1 MFKRNFLKITGVTF
15 FLLSLCFLSCKE
27 NTKPKQTETK
37 VKAELPK
44 PKIEFGFNFD
54 DYVVKRDT
62 IKEGDYFGSI
72 LQRNNIDYST
82 IFNIVEQT
90 KDTFNTEKIV
100 VGKPYVLLCDN
111 DSLQTPKTFIYQKN
125 KVDYVVI
132 NFADS
137 ITAYN
142 DKKSISYVQKEAT
155 GVIKHSLSMTM
166 DKQGL
171 PYQLINDMSD
181 IYAWTIDF
189 FRIQEGD
196 QFKIIYT
203 QRMIEDSIYA
213 GIESIDAAY
222 FEHKNTPF
230 YSFNFEVDSTRQ
242 ISDYFDDK
250 AKSLRRTFLKA
261 PVQFSRISSRY
272 NPNRRI
278 AYYGYKLRPHLGTDY
293 AAKIG
298 TEILATANGTVVE
311 STRRGGNGKFV
322 KIKHN
327 ATYSTQ
333 YLHMKAQNVRK
344 GDYVKQGDVI
354 GWVGMTGNT
363 SGPHVCYRFWKN
375 GKQVD
380 PLREKLPEAES
391 IPDSLKTKYLEFIK
405 PYKKRL
411 DALEIESEFPE
422 FNQLENDTLKDIL

>member
-1 MFKRNFLKITGVTF
+1 MCKTNLLKITGGAILILSIF
-15 FLLSLCFLSCKE
+15 FVSCKE
-27 NTKPKQTETK
+27 KFENKQTEAKEK
-37 VKAELPK
+37 VDVPQ
-44 PKIEFGFNFD
+44 PKIEFGFDLN

-62 IKEGDYFGSI
+62 IKKGDYFGGI

-90 KDTFNTEKIV
+90 KDTFDAKRIQ
-100 VGKPYVLLCDN
+100 VGKPYLLLCAK
-111 DSLQTPKTFIYQKN
+111 DSLQTPQTFIYQKN

-137 ITAYN
+137 ISVFT
-142 DKKSISYVQKEAT
+142 DKKPITYVQREVSGT
-155 GVIKHSLSMTM
+155 IQHSLSMTM
-166 DKQGL
+166 DQQGL
-171 PYQLINDMSD
+171 PYQLINDMAD

-189 FRIQEGD
+189 FRIQNGD
-196 QFKIIYT
+196 NFKIIYT
-203 QRMIEDSIYA
+203 ERRIDDSIYA

-230 YSFNFEVDSTRQ
+230 YSFNFEVDSTRR
-242 ISDYFDDK
+242 ISDYFDEK

-278 AYYGYKLRPHLGTDY
+278 AYYGYKVRPHLGTDF
-293 AAKIG
+293 AAPRG
-298 TEILATANGTVVE
+298 TPILATANGTVIE

-327 ATYSTQ
+327 GTYSTQ
-333 YLHMKAQNVRK
+333 YLHMSKRAVNV

-354 GWVGMTGNT
+354 GYIGMTGNT

-391 IPDSLKTKYLEFIK
+391 IPDSLRTKYLEFIK
-405 PYKKRL
+405 PFKDRL
-411 DALEIESEFPE
+411 DSLKIQNDSPE
-422 FNQLENDTLKDIL
+422 FKELKRDSIQDVL

>member
-1 MFKRNFLKITGVTF
+1 MFKTNLIKITAAAF
-15 FLLSLCFLSCKE
+15 FIISLCFLSCKE
-27 NTKPKQTETK
+27 QAKRVQAKPKIQTK
-37 VKAELPK
+37 LPK
-44 PKIEFGFNFD
+44 PKIEFGFNLNN
-54 DYVVKRDT
+54 YLVKRDT
-62 IKEGDYFGSI
+62 IKKGDYFGSI
-72 LQRNNIDYST
+72 LQRNNIDNST

-90 KDTFNTEKIV
+90 RDTFDVKKIQ
-100 VGKPYVLLCDN
+100 VGKPYLLLCDK

-125 KVDYVVI
+125 QVDYVVI

-142 DKKSISYVQKEAT
+142 DKKPISYVQKEAK

-171 PYQLINDMSD
+171 PYQLINDMAD

-203 QRMIEDSIYA
+203 ERMIEDSIYA

-230 YSFNFEVDSTRQ
+230 YSFNFEIDSTRQ
-242 ISDYFDDK
+242 ISDFFDEK

-278 AYYGYKLRPHLGTDY
+278 AYYGYKLRPHLGTDF
-293 AAKIG
+293 AAPRG
-298 TEILATANGTVVE
+298 TPILATANGTVIE

-333 YLHMKAQNVRK
+333 YLHMKAQNVKK

-391 IPDSLKTKYLEFIK
+391 IPDSLKTKYIEFIK

-422 FNQLENDTLKDIL
+422 FKQLENDTLNDIL